1 MLRFSILYGAD
12 RKQIKQLLE
21 KVGLSNMGAKK
32 AGEFSLGMR
41 QRLGIAISLLSNP
54 EILVLD
60 EPINGLDPAGIKEIR
75 DVILNLN
82 REGVTFIISS
92 HLLDEL
98 AKVVTEYGIIADGK
112 LIDEF
117 SSQQLERRCRKS
129 VKISI
134 DDNKKALELLKS
146 KAEDIS
152 AEIKPDGLYLS
163 NYIENTASINRY
175 LISNGVSVS
184 EIAINESVFEDYFI
198 ERLGK

>member
-198 ERLGK
+198 ERLGQ